1 MVELVLVTV
10 PQPRR
15 KCVRPVCCVQLTGV
29 VQGRTACKSRIP
41 RECHSIKCDCHSA
54 RKRRKGA
61 SSLTRYG
68 SNWRP
73 TRFINEVGEIHEAI
87 ESRQDCGVPDV
98 VRVKAELSIM
108 LALDPSHRIGEL
120 EATLVYG
127 IEGAKVMPEREVVRN
142 VEIRLPSNT
151 REVVMTA

>member
-1 MVELVLVTV
+1 M
-10 PQPRR
+10 
-15 KCVRPVCCVQLTGV
+15 
-29 VQGRTACKSRIP
+29 
-41 RECHSIKCDCHSA
+41 
-54 RKRRKGA
+54 
-61 SSLTRYG
+61 TRYG

-87 ESRQDCGVPDV
+87 ESRQDDSRRGESRIDCGVPDV